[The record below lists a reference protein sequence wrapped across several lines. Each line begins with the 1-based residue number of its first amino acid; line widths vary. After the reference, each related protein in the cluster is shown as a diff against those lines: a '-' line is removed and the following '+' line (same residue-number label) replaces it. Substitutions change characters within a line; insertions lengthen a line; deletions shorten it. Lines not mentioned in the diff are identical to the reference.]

1 MEDKISKKEISNS
14 NLGDSKKFNDYQL
27 LLSRLKEIKE
37 RITILEN
44 NFSSK

>member
-1 MEDKISKKEISNS
+1 MEDKIPSEKISSS

-37 RITILEN
+37 LISILEN